1 MAEKRRHYSPEQ
13 KITILKRHLVEKTPV
28 SDLSDECGPHPT
40 MVMRWQQ
47 TLFEGGATV
56 FEPKRTS
63 KVQKLERQVADLEE
77 QLNRKNEVMAELMAE
92 YVQSKKKAGGN

>member
-47 TLFEGGATV
+47 TLFEGGAVV
-56 FEPKRTS
+56 FEPKRTTRI
-63 KVQKLERQVADLEE
+63 QKLERHIADHEE
-77 QLNRKNEVMAELMAE
+77 QLQRKNEVMAELMAE

>member
-63 KVQKLERQVADLEE
+63 KVQKLERQVAELEE
-77 QLNRKNEVMAELMAE
+77 KLNRKNEVMAELMAE